1 MLVQRQIFGIVFNKD
16 LFDTKLENSISDIKW
31 GEILKSASHYEKRI
45 RIDDKRYL
53 LIANTIRNRNISISE
68 DEDKVSVYIYL
79 IDRTVEYELKRKYV
93 NEKQM
98 LRLSILII
106 MTMYCNVSMTTSNN
120 RFWHK

>member
-1 MLVQRQIFGIVFNKD
+1 MK
-16 LFDTKLENSISDIKW
+16 
-31 GEILKSASHYEKRI
+31 KRI

-98 LRLSILII
+98 LQLSILII
-106 MTMYCNVSMTTSNN
+106 MMMYCNVSMTTSNN
-120 RFWHK
+120 RFWHKIRKCINEWVDESNALLKSNRPRQILYVL